1 MNLLYLL
8 TPHTHKSIV
17 CIVSKATNERADM
30 SVYTDN
36 GYENRKAYLL
46 DLADEYDVPV
56 HDVFM
61 MAQLL
66 GPSEDF
72 DGLVSTLEEYDALSG
87 MDW

>member
-1 MNLLYLL
+1 MPRLF
-8 TPHTHKSIV
+8 TCGADRCIIR
-17 CIVSKATNERADM
+17 IVSKATSKGHAM
-30 SVYTDN
+30 SIYTDN

-46 DLADEYDVPV
+46 DLADEYGVPV

-72 DGLVSTLEEYDALSG
+72 DGLVSTLEEYDSLSG